1 MTQHRGDRDSKALH
15 RAGSSSV
22 NEQAYDGEFY
32 ERQVRGSLSSAR
44 VVLGMLYELYKPL
57 SVVDVGCGRGAW
69 LATADSL
76 GSATL
81 VGLDGHWVER
91 EKLLSPRIDFRA
103 VDLGERIE
111 IPGRFD
117 LCMSLEVAEHLP
129 QQLAK
134 LFVASLCE
142 GSSIVLFSAA
152 AKHQGGVGHVN
163 EQPQSYWVGLF
174 AANGF
179 KCFDIFRARIWNHPQ
194 VEWWYKQNAFLFVR
208 EASVKERLDLK
219 RLLAVQR
226 AIIDAVHPLNLES
239 KLDILSQRLREREA
253 VCAQLEQENEALK
266 DRSRPPGTPPTQ
278 TLEGLG
284 NPPKR

>member
-111 IPGRFD
+111 MPGRFD

-253 VCAQLEQENEALK
+253 ACAGRRSCRPRPR
-266 DRSRPPGTPPTQ
+266 DRG
-278 TLEGLG
+278 
-284 NPPKR
+284 